1 MTETS
6 EFRKEDQ
13 WSSGRC
19 PRGKELNVVSRN
31 QCTVTSFS
39 CNQILAKYSDYIRK
53 ISCPLID
60 CPSCNL
66 MPRENQDLVW
76 KSRFGSGVYLPLCS
90 QNTRSKTLSSDV
102 RPPGWR
108 RPTGSSPSQRLFLWN
123 HRERFVPVGPALARS
138 CYTMPASIC
147 LQSVET
153 EVFRSVSGEAGHAQY
168 TDA

>member
-6 EFRKEDQ
+6 ELRKEDQ

-76 KSRFGSGVYLPLCS
+76 KSRFGSGCICRCVPKTLGPRLWVLMWDLLAEGDPLAHPQANGCSCETTESALCQWGRLWCDPVTQCLPLFVYS
-90 QNTRSKTLSSDV
+90 Q
-102 RPPGWR
+102 
-108 RPTGSSPSQRLFLWN
+108 
-123 HRERFVPVGPALARS
+123 
-138 CYTMPASIC
+138 
-147 LQSVET
+147 
-153 EVFRSVSGEAGHAQY
+153 
-168 TDA
+168 